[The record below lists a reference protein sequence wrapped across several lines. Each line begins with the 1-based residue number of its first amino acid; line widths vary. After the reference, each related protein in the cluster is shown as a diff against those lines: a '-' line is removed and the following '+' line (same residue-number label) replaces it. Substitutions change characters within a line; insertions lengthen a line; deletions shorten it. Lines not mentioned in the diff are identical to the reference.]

1 MNFSPCVAPCAV
13 IYSQSMKNLA
23 SQKTCY
29 WIMPMQAVSSTSE
42 VENVKCQIICRL

>member
-1 MNFSPCVAPCAV
+1 
-13 IYSQSMKNLA
+13 MKNLA
-23 SQKTCY
+23 SQKTY